1 MIGYVLRR
9 LLAMVP
15 TLLVISIVSF
25 VIIQLPPGDFLTT
38 LTARMSEQ
46 GESVDA
52 ATLEALRLRYGL
64 DQPWHVQYLRWIGG
78 ILARGDFGQ
87 SFEWNRPVADL
98 MWERMGLT
106 AVVSIATLVFVWGVA
121 LPLGIY
127 AAVRPY
133 SFGDNAFTGLAF
145 LGLAMPNFLFALLIL
160 YFGSRHFGMSIGG
173 LFSDEY
179 QDAGWS
185 LGRVG
190 DFLAHL
196 WVPVLVLGLDGIAR
210 MIRIMRAN
218 LMDEINKPYVEIARA
233 KGLPEARLLLRYP
246 VRVALNP
253 FVSTLGW
260 ELPTLVSGTVVV
272 AIVLSLPLSGPLLL
286 NALFAQDMY
295 LAGSFILV
303 MSALT
308 LLGTLLSDLLLAW
321 LDPRVRYA

>member
-1 MIGYVLRR
+1 MFAYLLKR

-15 TLLVISIVSF
+15 TLIVVSLVSF
-25 VIIQLPPGDFLTT
+25 VIIRLPPGDFLTT
-38 LTARMSEQ
+38 FVARLSEQ

-64 DQPWHVQYLRWIGG
+64 DEAWYVQYWRWISG
-78 ILARGDFGQ
+78 IVLRGDFGQ

-98 MWERMGLT
+98 LWERMGLT

-121 LPLGIY
+121 LPLGTY

-133 SFGDNAFTGLAF
+133 SLADNAFTTLAF
-145 LGLAMPNFLFALLIL
+145 IGLAMPNFLFALLIL
-160 YFGSRHFGMSIGG
+160 YFGSRHFGMSVGG
-173 LFSDEY
+173 LFSEAH
-179 QDAGWS
+179 QTAAWS
-185 LGRVG
+185 AARVL

-196 WVPVLVLGLDGIAR
+196 WVPVLVLGLDGVAR

-218 LMDEINKPYVEIARA
+218 LLDELSKPYVEIARA
-233 KGLPEARLLLRYP
+233 KGLPEMRLLLRYP

-286 NALFAQDMY
+286 NALFSQDMY

-303 MSALT
+303 MSLLT

-321 LDPRVRYA
+321 IDPRVRAG